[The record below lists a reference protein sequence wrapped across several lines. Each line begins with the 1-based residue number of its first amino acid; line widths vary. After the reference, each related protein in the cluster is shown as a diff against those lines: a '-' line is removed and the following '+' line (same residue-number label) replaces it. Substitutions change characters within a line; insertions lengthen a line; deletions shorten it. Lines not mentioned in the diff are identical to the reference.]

1 MLSIFESAV
10 LQEYINKPRSEM
22 TPAELKRIKYASIKK
37 REKNQKQVQIPEE
50 IFDLFNP
57 AVARKYQEAKRK
69 YEKML
74 KTAAEKE
81 KKEQLKNQNQKRK
94 Q

>member
-37 REKNQKQVQIPEE
+37 RESLTKQKQLELPVEL
-50 IFDLFNP
+50 FDLHDP
-57 AVARKYQEAKRK
+57 KVAQRYKAVKKQIERLQ
-69 YEKML
+69 

-81 KKEQLKNQNQKRK
+81 KKESRK
-94 Q
+94 KK